1 MGRRRIKIEKIEC
14 KEKLNVCFSKGRT
27 GLFKKAKKL
36 DDLSGS
42 KTVIIIFSPAGK
54 VFTFGD
60 PVLDSLI
67 DRYLLLHHHQPHRL
81 NQCSVAI
88 EDEYG
93 KVDLNDSEGWM
104 REIESLLMRGKEN
117 VMKRVL
123 EQQQKQPAMPSSSCF
138 QSALLPIESLS
149 GISFYSSSSSL
160 ETFGVN
166 GFENSVQLEQPESA
180 SAGVSSSS
188 LGGFGAV
195 GCEAKPERTEL
206 EFATG
211 PVLQP
216 DLFFDIDE
224 LLKTLSDPLTPEEPT
239 DLNIDHHQQQQLGRG
254 FQNVGILSESTAE
267 NPLEFPSYHRVL
279 TPPLQ
284 SWGVNSSQESL

>member
-14 KEKLNVCFSKGRT
+14 KEKLNVCFSKRRT

-42 KTVIIIFSPAGK
+42 KTATIIFSPAGK

-60 PVLDSLI
+60 PVVDSLI
-67 DRYLLLHHHQPHRL
+67 DRHLLLHHHQPQLL
-81 NQCSVAI
+81 NQSSVAI
-88 EDEYG
+88 EDDNG
-93 KVDLNDSEGWM
+93 KVDLNDSEDRM

-123 EQQQKQPAMPSSSCF
+123 EQQQKQLAVPSSSCF
-138 QSALLPIESLS
+138 QSALLPNESLS

-166 GFENSVQLEQPESA
+166 GFENPVQLEQPESA

-195 GCEAKPERTEL
+195 GCEAQPERTEL
-206 EFATG
+206 EFATD

-239 DLNIDHHQQQQLGRG
+239 DLNIDHHQQQQLGQG
-254 FQNVGILSESTAE
+254 FKNGGILSESAAE
-267 NPLEFPSYHRVL
+267 NTLLLLHHC
-279 TPPLQ
+279 
-284 SWGVNSSQESL
+284 SLGA